1 MEVAWRERGDAPLL
15 YLHGVPN
22 SSVMWEPFLERTGGI
37 ALDLPGFGD
46 SAKPADFPYSVAG
59 YGRVLERFAHQ
70 RGLDRVTLVMHDWG
84 AVGLAL
90 AQSRPELVERVVI
103 IAGVPLLPGYH
114 WHKYA
119 RAWRR
124 PFVGEMAMGLT
135 FRWNLRRV
143 MPDAAGRRRL
153 APLRPRHPARDP
165 QAVPLGAGAERWRR
179 PVTGLGAG
187 HRPGARGLGRGGP
200 LHSRR
205 VRRPLRRGARRAH
218 DGRADRG
225 RRPLGVGR
233 APRPWS
239 TGWLPSRASLTRV
252 RLAFSVSAP
261 QRERGSPI
269 RDG

>member
-1 MEVAWRERGDAPLL
+1 MASTERKTEIDGVEVAWRERGDAPLL

-143 MPDAAGRRRL
+143 MPDELVDDAWRHFDHGTQRAILKLYRSAPERALAEAGTEL
-153 APLRPRHPARDP
+153 GQVTAPALVVWGEADPFIPAEFADLY
-165 QAVPLGAGAERWRR
+165 AEALGGPTTVER
-179 PVTGLGAG
+179 TEGAG
-187 HRPGARGLGRGGP
+187 HWAWVDHPAVVD
-200 LHSRR
+200 R
-205 VRRPLRRGARRAH
+205 VAAF
-218 DGRADRG
+218 
-225 RRPLGVGR
+225 
-233 APRPWS
+233 
-239 TGWLPSRASLTRV
+239 AS
-252 RLAFSVSAP
+252 
-261 QRERGSPI
+261 
-269 RDG
+269 